1 MKIFKL
7 CHLKE
12 HGLKAYTQLKKT
24 LNNYMIIWE
33 SSWSLMGLLEL
44 IDLQ

>member
-1 MKIFKL
+1 MKIFKP

-12 HGLKAYTQLKKT
+12 HGLKAYTQFKKT